1 MKIKLLVISII
12 ITLFSIGCSS
22 SEETTK
28 RNMDNYKTVKKFVNQ
43 VNLDVEKNV
52 SWVNLMPGSSPK
64 FHVSGKLS
72 LLQSEDY
79 SINET
84 ELKYIKIFQND
95 EELYYIMPKVV
106 EENIA
111 DVKVLTYSTIKG
123 LAIAANLDRKSPV
136 DFELIFKEGKDEL
149 KYRIYDILVEEVH

>member
-1 MKIKLLVISII
+1 MKIKLLVIASI

-28 RNMDNYKTVKKFVNQ
+28 RDVENYKTVKKFVNQ

-72 LLQSEDY
+72 LLQSDNYNLE
-79 SINET
+79 ET

-95 EELYYIMPKVV
+95 ENK
-106 EENIA
+106 
-111 DVKVLTYSTIKG
+111 
-123 LAIAANLDRKSPV
+123 
-136 DFELIFKEGKDEL
+136 
-149 KYRIYDILVEEVH
+149 